1 MLIFFTGVVMSLCLA
16 SNSKLMSMGRSR
28 KTYLPSSLVANST
41 TLDVLVFFN
50 CTMASACGL
59 SGPRWNG
66 EGCLRTPAS
75 RCHRAVEEHQDVQCR
90 GVCHQGRW
98 QVRLPGSSHGHQFRI
113 AGQAQ

>member
-50 CTMASACGL
+50 CTMASACGC
-59 SGPRWNG
+59 SEASFTVPSRA
-66 EGCLRTPAS
+66 RQPAS